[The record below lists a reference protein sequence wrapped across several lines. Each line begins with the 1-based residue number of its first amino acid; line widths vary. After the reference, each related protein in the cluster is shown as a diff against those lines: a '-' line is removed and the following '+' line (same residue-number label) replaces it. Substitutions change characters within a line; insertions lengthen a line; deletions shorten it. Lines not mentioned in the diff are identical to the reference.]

1 MSVKGFV
8 HLLLAGGL
16 VVVLAALLSI
26 NSCLG
31 NLQTGPNQNGGFFVY
46 SELTY
51 IDPVFGLPDTI
62 PMPGQYVNGA
72 WNGTYTGGTPYGDVL
87 SFPSGGSGYARTD
100 YTGTLFVGN
109 GLINAYWNFGGQ
121 WTFPCNGIQPFVE
134 TNVPITTDVP
144 WFAMIC
150 VQVPDSPGFN
160 TMSPQFSIAGATPA
174 TLTVT
179 SSNLSTGAGMPLLY
193 VWSFGAAAVQPPTLI
208 SRSSATSVSPD
219 GKTATFNFPTY
230 NGGAVPSGIYSYGLF
245 NQQSAGLQNAGHGL
259 LSIGTNSTYQSPFG
273 VDVGNIQ
280 VQNKCQEVG
289 EPQACNG
296 YPQTSN
302 TLSPYVTLYNSAAVK
317 YSGGTFPVGTQP
329 TAIKL
334 YGKSIT
340 NNGPCEPQ
348 QAPYACYTT
357 WITQPAYALVANSGS
372 ATVSVVD
379 LVNGVANASISVG
392 TQPVAL
398 LLSATLAPKYAYVA
412 NYGSGTVS
420 QVNLQTNTVT
430 GTVTA
435 GADPMALAL
444 DPSGTSFWVGG
455 LNYISKVA
463 TSNLAITST
472 YSVAGQ
478 VTSLAIAG
486 QQDALL
492 YTLVTSNSYQVAQS
506 KLSTGAF
513 VQSYAQSSTAN
524 YSCQGCNA
532 VPVSLLASGLLVAA
546 NYSNNAVV
554 AATPTGFVVLDLS
567 TQKQIV
573 QGSTVTPIR
582 SIATDPSQGMI
593 YLTVPSSNSVL
604 SVPLPPIAAH

>member
-1 MSVKGFV
+1 MPF
-8 HLLLAGGL
+8 
-16 VVVLAALLSI
+16 
-26 NSCLG
+26 
-31 NLQTGPNQNGGFFVY
+31 QN
-46 SELTY
+46 
-51 IDPVFGLPDTI
+51 
-62 PMPGQYVNGA
+62 VNGA
-72 WNGTYTGGTPYGDVL
+72 FTGQYTGGTPYGSVTG
-87 SFPSGGSGYARTD
+87 FPPSGSGYSQTD
-100 YTGTLFVGN
+100 DNGFLFIAN
-109 GLINAYWNFGGQ
+109 GLVNAYWNFGAQWSQPCGQ
-121 WTFPCNGIQPFVE
+121 YGQTILLVQNWA
-134 TNVPITTDVP
+134 ITQDLNWIDIVCGP
-144 WFAMIC
+144 W
-150 VQVPDSPGFN
+150 PGEVSGSM
-160 TMSPQFSIAGATPA
+160 TPQFSIAGATPS
-174 TLTVT
+174 TVT
-179 SSNLSTGAGMPLLY
+179 MTGSNFSTTHGMPELF
-193 VWSFGAAAVQPPTLI
+193 VWSWGSGPHAILASEGNAL
-208 SRSSATSVSPD
+208 SVSPD
-219 GKTATFNFPTY
+219 GTTATFNFPTT
-230 NGGAVPSGIYSYGLF
+230 NGGALGSGVYQYGLF
-245 NQQSAGLQNAGHGL
+245 NQQSAGLQNVGHGL
-259 LSIGTNSTYQSPFG
+259 VSIGTNSSAYQSPFG

-296 YPQTSN
+296 YPQTTN

-357 WITQPAYALVANSGS
+357 WITQPAYGLVANSGS

-379 LVNGVANASISVG
+379 LVNGVANATISVG

-430 GTVTA
+430 GTVTV
-435 GADPMALAL
+435 GSDPMALAL

-463 TSNLAITST
+463 TSNLAIAST

-492 YTLVTSNSYQVAQS
+492 YTIVTSNSYQVAQS

-513 VQSYAQSSTAN
+513 VQSYAQTSTAN

-567 TQKQIV
+567 TQKLV
-573 QGSTVTPIR
+573 LQGSTAAPIR
-582 SIATDPSQGMI
+582 SIATDPNQGI
-593 YLTVPSSNSVL
+593 VYLTVPSSNSVL